1 MYFAI
6 ALDMNL
12 IPQNHRF
19 KEHIHTIQMFSNIFN
34 LYKESNGTLKSVQT
48 EKF

>member
-12 IPQNHRF
+12 IPKNHRF
-19 KEHIHTIQMFSNIFN
+19 KEHVHTIQMFPIH
-34 LYKESNGTLKSVQT
+34 LIYHKESNGTLKSVQT